1 MALATPPLDGTQP
14 SGERG
19 TVGMNDMQA
28 DEHGLAEARGALA
41 ATRAL
46 LTVATALAATDDAF
60 EAARVVTE
68 QVRDIF
74 AADATE
80 VQLRRPDGS
89 FVLAH
94 TAGDFTP
101 AECEVLRTS
110 VFNQPI
116 HAMLERERQ
125 VIPIDDLAA
134 SGLADPEYLRL
145 IRRRST
151 MLVPFVGGDELLGYW
166 GIHYI
171 HAPHPFLPREVALA
185 EGIARQATIA
195 LDHIRLRQTEREKS
209 ARLEAMHHLT
219 ANVLAHRDLETVL
232 DDVIEQ
238 AIRLTGRD
246 HGSVLLWDRAENGLR
261 VVASQGREPRIIG
274 QVSHDPS
281 LAFEAF
287 RRNAPQVANDYQNDP
302 RADPDGV
309 RSGVVAAIAVPL
321 SLQGRSIGALI
332 VSDRASSGRFNDDDI
347 HVLGLLANHAAL
359 AIENARLLQQV
370 REAARLEGAVETA
383 RGLAHELNHPLAIIV
398 GQAEILRLL
407 TDPTTP
413 ISQIEPKLIEIV
425 EASQLLADKIR
436 RLQRIVRVE
445 TNEMPGIGRYI
456 DLDRSSANDYAIG

>member
-1 MALATPPLDGTQP
+1 MTLATPPLDGARP

-19 TVGMNDMQA
+19 TVGTNGMQA
-28 DEHGLAEARGALA
+28 SEHGLAEARGALA
-41 ATRAL
+41 ATKAL
-46 LTVATALAATDDAF
+46 LTVATALAATDDAY
-60 EAARVVTE
+60 EVARVVTE

-74 AADATE
+74 AADATA

-94 TAGDFTP
+94 SAGDFTP
-101 AECEVLRTS
+101 AECEVLRTR
-110 VFNQPI
+110 VFNQPT
-116 HAMLERERQ
+116 HAMLKRERQ
-125 VIPIDDLAA
+125 VIPIDDLLA

-151 MLVPFVGGDELLGYW
+151 MLVPFVCGDELLGYW

-171 HAPHPFLPREVALA
+171 HALHQFLPREVALA
-185 EGIARQATIA
+185 EGIARQVTIA
-195 LDHIRLRQTEREKS
+195 LDNIRLRQTEREKS

-232 DDVIEQ
+232 DDVIEH

-246 HGSVLLWDRAENGLR
+246 HGSVLLWDEAENGLR
-261 VVASQGREPRIIG
+261 VVASRGREPRVIG
-274 QVSHDPS
+274 QVRHDSS
-281 LAFEAF
+281 LTLEAF
-287 RRNAPQVANDYQNDP
+287 HRNAAQVANDYQNDP

-309 RSGVVAAIAVPL
+309 RTGVVAAIAVPL
-321 SLQGRSIGALI
+321 SLQGRPIGALT
-332 VSDRASSGRFNDDDI
+332 VSDRASSGKFSDDDI

-370 REAARLEGAVETA
+370 WEAARLEGAVETA
-383 RGLAHELNHPLAIIV
+383 RGVAHELNHPLAIIV

-407 TDPTTP
+407 TDPTMP
-413 ISQIEPKLIEIV
+413 VGQIEPKLIEIV

-445 TNEMPGIGRYI
+445 TNETPGIGRYI
-456 DLDRSSANDYAIG
+456 DLDRSSANDRAIG